1 MEMENIIDDMD
12 SKIISVLE
20 QNGRVTNT
28 EIGKMFKTSETTIR
42 KRIKRLI
49 DNELIKI
56 VAIKNQAKLGY
67 DLNGNIRISANTKK
81 LQSIGVKLRKMDRI
95 WYVAQLAGYD
105 EFDVEFNVSSQ
116 NDLLVLL
123 EEINKIDGVIST
135 RPSIRLKLIKHMGE
149 YMAEFPGKR

>member
-1 MEMENIIDDMD
+1 MVKKIDAMD

-28 EIGKMFKTSETTIR
+28 ELAKMLKTSETTIR

-56 VAIKNQAKLGY
+56 VAIRNQPKLGY
-67 DLNGNIRISANTKK
+67 DLNGNIRITADTKK
-81 LQSIGVKLRKMDRI
+81 LQSIGSSLGKMDRI

-105 EFDVEFNVSSQ
+105 EFDVEFNVASQ
-116 NDLLVLL
+116 HDLLALL

-149 YMAEFPGKR
+149 FMAVFPGKR